1 MMKLHGS
8 RLVAGLAIAVGLAL
22 LGVAPTI
29 TSAQEATPSPV
40 LTPLPE
46 MPAPAGEPLRVV
58 TTTTLLADLVRQ
70 IGGGRV
76 DVESLLTAG
85 ADPHDFEP
93 EPKQIVAV
101 EEADLVVVHGLGLD
115 HWAEELIE
123 TAGTDAP
130 VLTATAGV
138 QTIASTEDGFG
149 EGDPHVWHD
158 PRNMQI
164 MTANVASALA
174 RIDPDPASGYAARAD
189 AYRAQ
194 LEALD
199 GWIAERIAT
208 IPPERRRV
216 VTSHASLGYY
226 LQRYGLAFVGA
237 VIPSLDTRAEP
248 SARDLAAL
256 IERIEAEDVPAIF
269 AEVSIDPQ
277 LEEEIAAQANVAIV
291 TNLYADS
298 LGEPGSGA
306 DTYIGMM
313 VHNTNLIVAAL
324 A

>member
-1 MMKLHGS
+1 MMKLHGA
-8 RLVAGLAIAVGLAL
+8 RLVARLAIAVAVAL
-22 LGVAPTI
+22 LVSAPTT
-29 TSAQEATPSPV
+29 TSAQEATP
-40 LTPLPE
+40 TPLLAPLPDI
-46 MPAPAGEPLRVV
+46 PAPEGDPLRVV

-76 DVESLLTAG
+76 DVESLLTSG

-101 EEADLVVVHGLGLD
+101 EEADLVVIHGLGLD
-115 HWAEELIE
+115 RWVEELIE
-123 TAGTDAP
+123 SAGTEAP
-130 VLTATAGV
+130 VLIATAGV
-138 QTIASTEDGFG
+138 PTIASSEEGFD
-149 EGDPHVWHD
+149 EGDPHVWLD
-158 PRNMQI
+158 PRNVQI
-164 MTANVASALA
+164 MTANIAAELA
-174 RIDPDPASGYAARAD
+174 RIDLDGAAAFAARAE
-189 AYRAQ
+189 AYRTQ

-208 IPPERRRV
+208 IPPERRKV

-256 IERIEAEDVPAIF
+256 IERIEAEHVPAIF
-269 AEVSIDPQ
+269 AEVSIDPR

-298 LGEPGSGA
+298 LGEPGGGA
-306 DTYIGMM
+306 DSYIGMM